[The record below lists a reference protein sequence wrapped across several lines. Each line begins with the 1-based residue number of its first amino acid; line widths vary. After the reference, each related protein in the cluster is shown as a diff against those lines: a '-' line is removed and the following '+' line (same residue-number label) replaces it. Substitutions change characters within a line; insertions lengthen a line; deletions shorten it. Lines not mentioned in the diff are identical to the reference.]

1 MILAAAQKPEYAKL
15 VDASIAYG
23 KEHGQNEEDQIDAA
37 LDRLLVEFGR
47 EILNVVP
54 GKVSTEVDAKFSF
67 DCEATVKK
75 ALHIIDVRFEIRRS
89 ENRRTTI

>member
-1 MILAAAQKPEYAKL
+1 LILAAAQKPEYAKL
-15 VDASIAYG
+15 VDASVAYG

-37 LDRLLVEFGR
+37 LDRILVEFGR

-75 ALHIIDVRFEIRRS
+75 ALHIIDVRYTIRFD
-89 ENRRTTI
+89 EQPLHTI